1 MLGLIGG
8 RSIAGFWFFGVRR
21 LDAEPRRE
29 VLRGVP
35 GRLPPFPIP
44 GRPPGSLTLGDMVTT
59 GNPTN
64 LVRLGGLRNPPS
76 SPITVEAD
84 PMSFKG
90 LLSVGLCGGWPCG
103 KSPCSGCD

>member
-8 RSIAGFWFFGVRR
+8 RSIVGFWFLGVRR

-29 VLRGVP
+29 VLRGDP
-35 GRLPPFPIP
+35 GRLPPFPSP
-44 GRPPGSLTLGDMVTT
+44 GRPPGSLALGDMVTT
-59 GNPTN
+59 GEPTN

-76 SPITVEAD
+76 SPMTVEAD

-90 LLSVGLCGGWPCG
+90 MWSGGLCVGGPCG
-103 KSPCSGCD
+103 KNPCSGCD

>member
-8 RSIAGFWFFGVRR
+8 RSIASFWFFGVRWF
-21 LDAEPRRE
+21 DAEPRRE

-35 GRLPPFPIP
+35 GRLLPFPRP
-44 GRPPGSLTLGDMVTT
+44 GRPPGSLALGDMVTT
-59 GNPTN
+59 GDPAN
-64 LVRLGGLRNPPS
+64 LVRLGGLRSPPR

-90 LLSVGLCGGWPCG
+90 M
-103 KSPCSGCD
+103 